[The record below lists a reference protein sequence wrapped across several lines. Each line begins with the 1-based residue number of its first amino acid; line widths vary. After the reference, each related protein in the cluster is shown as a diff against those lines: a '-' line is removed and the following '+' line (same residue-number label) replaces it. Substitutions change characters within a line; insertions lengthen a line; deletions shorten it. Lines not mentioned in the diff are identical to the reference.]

1 MANDSA
7 YPSGLPSPEHYL
19 QQAFIKASESCLTR
33 RIAMSDRKIP
43 SKHYQEL
50 FRLFPEAMAALENL
64 GSTIRRSGPIDEKT
78 IHLIQLAGAAAV
90 QSEGSVHSHTRS
102 RALEVGVTREEIYHA
117 LLLLVSTI
125 GFPKVTAAFSW
136 SKDILDKQDK
146 K

>member
-1 MANDSA
+1 MGPIPQPSA
-7 YPSGLPSPEHYL
+7 SPML
-19 QQAFIKASESCLTR
+19 ASIFNLNTK
-33 RIAMSDRKIP
+33 DP
-43 SKHYQEL
+43 EL

-90 QSEGSVHSHTRS
+90 QSEGSVHSHTR
-102 RALEVGVTREEIYHA
+102 RALEAGVTREEIYHA